1 VVSILYGAVVAFVAY
16 VDRPRIEW
24 LHSAWFSEAAEAIA
38 TVISKAEGK
47 DVKSYQ
53 VRTALLE
60 DSDNDNIA
68 WLEKVATSPSE
79 KQKLFS
85 LAVKQVNDKHK
96 TLIAKLPERQREYWL
111 LAFTWWVPGG
121 RSAGSFPALAKMRSN
136 SSIERVHSGLRPP
149 WSAYVKR

>member
-53 VRTALLE
+53 VRAALLE

-111 LAFTWWVPGG
+111 LAFTWWAGETLLLFGTGWTVRWVVPGF
-121 RSAGSFPALAKMRSN
+121 SENA
-136 SSIERVHSGLRPP
+136 V
-149 WSAYVKR
+149 